1 MLENNVGE
9 CIDMDENW
17 LKMLIDLELIEEK
30 LKAMEENK
38 NSD

>member
-1 MLENNVGE
+1 
-9 CIDMDENW
+9 MDENW

-30 LKAMEENK
+30 LKSMEENK